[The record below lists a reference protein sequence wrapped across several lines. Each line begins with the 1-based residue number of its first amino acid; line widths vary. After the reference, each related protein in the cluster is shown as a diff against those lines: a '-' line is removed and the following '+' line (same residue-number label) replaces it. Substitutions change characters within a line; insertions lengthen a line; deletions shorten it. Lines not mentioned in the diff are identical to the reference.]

1 MAFRRG
7 TLSVVDA
14 PGQVGRGTR
23 WATAG
28 VMGISAALP
37 VMELGRVALGETWR
51 GFLVATAVV
60 ATLLEAHPVIDVLE
74 APESELTGE
83 TLVLVVTCVVT
94 TALEDAT
101 GCSRMVYC
109 WPPIVVVRVI
119 GSTLVDPPLYRVLVV
134 VKVSVQVVYGTPC

>member
-14 PGQVGRGTR
+14 PGEVGRGTR

-28 VMGISAALP
+28 IMGISAALP

-60 ATLLEAHPVIDVLE
+60 AACLPLHLRHVWHAVHGRRAPHAGWSLAAMAVLLGLAGAV
-74 APESELTGE
+74 
-83 TLVLVVTCVVT
+83 
-94 TALEDAT
+94 
-101 GCSRMVYC
+101 
-109 WPPIVVVRVI
+109 
-119 GSTLVDPPLYRVLVV
+119 
-134 VKVSVQVVYGTPC
+134 VSVS